1 MTVPET
7 DPLEE
12 AVRAFWDLARFHA
25 RLNVAPSY
33 FGPTTLEVVPPP
45 TWSFGE
51 EPEGERLLVEV
62 LSGARTSLEGSVEE
76 YGEELPVPGSLSILT
91 DSAGHP
97 VALLEVTDVV
107 VDGGR
112 VVEHFRVVHQES

>member
-1 MTVPET
+1 MTAPET
-7 DPLEE
+7 DPAEE

-45 TWSFGE
+45 AWSFGDQ
-51 EPEGERLLVEV
+51 PEGERMLVEV

-76 YGEELPVPGSLSILT
+76 YGDELPVPGSLSILT
-91 DSAGHP
+91 DAGGHP
-97 VALLEVTDVV
+97 VALLEVTSVDVQ
-107 VDGGR
+107 GGS
-112 VVEHFRVVHQES
+112 VVEHFRVVHQDS